1 MLFKNEKKWNTRNS
15 ENVIA
20 SEIKERIEINE
31 RRNKKRKSLTILAFD
46 APDSKAPLG
55 FNGII
60 DIILVILRLALPRI
74 F

>member
-1 MLFKNEKKWNTRNS
+1 MKKNKIEGTMKILLRPKKKKRIKMKKKIEKKIFNYPGFRCARW
-15 ENVIA
+15 
-20 SEIKERIEINE
+20 
-31 RRNKKRKSLTILAFD
+31 
-46 APDSKAPLG
+46 SKAPLE